1 MELRHLRH
9 FVAVVDSGNLSRAA
23 DRVFI
28 SQPALT
34 RSIKTL
40 EDLLGAPLLER
51 RPRGVVP
58 TAAGQ
63 ALYAHA
69 SLILNEAARA
79 RAEVKAVTAG
89 TRGELVIGIAAMFAD
104 HVIDRVVARFA
115 ASGDAAGVRPAIVVT
130 QGFLEDL
137 LASLREGRTD
147 IVFANL
153 SEGSLGTDLR
163 VEPLMSVNA
172 YAYAGAQHPLAARRR
187 IGKEELLA
195 ENWAVVDQAHMRD
208 FLDRWFAA
216 DGLPP
221 PAFAVRT
228 NSLNL
233 IRSLLASGRF
243 VGILPEHL
251 VAIRARR
258 GEVRRLD
265 VPDCPIVRR
274 AGLITRAAGRVRPV
288 MHEFM
293 ALVRAAC
300 AEATMRPAHG

>member
-69 SLILNEAARA
+69 ALILNEAARA

-89 TRGELVIGIAAMFAD
+89 ARGELVIGIAAMFAD
-104 HVIDRVVARFA
+104 HVIDQVVARYA
-115 ASGDAAGVRPAIVVT
+115 ATADAAGERPAIVVT

-137 LASLREGRTD
+137 LESLREGRTD

-153 SEGSLGTDLR
+153 SDGSLGGDLR
-163 VEPLMSVNA
+163 VEPLLSVHA
-172 YAYAGAQHPLAARRR
+172 YAYAGARHPLAARRR
-187 IGKEELLA
+187 IAKEQLLG
-195 ENWAVVDQAHMRD
+195 EKWAVVDQAHMRD

-216 DGLPP
+216 EGLPP

-251 VAIRARR
+251 VAIRTGR

-274 AGLITRAAGRVRPV
+274 AGLITRAGGRMRPV
-288 MHEFM
+288 MEEFM
-293 ALVRAAC
+293 ALVREAC
-300 AEATMRPAHG
+300 ADATMRLAHG

>member
-9 FVAVVDSGNLSRAA
+9 FVAVVEAGNLSRAA

-34 RSIKTL
+34 RSIKAL
-40 EDLLGAPLLER
+40 EELLGAPLLER

-63 ALYAHA
+63 ALHAHA
-69 SLILNEAARA
+69 TLILNEAARA

-104 HVIDRVVARFA
+104 HVIDRVVAQL
-115 ASGDAAGVRPAIVVT
+115 AAGGEADGPRPGIVVT

-137 LASLREGRTD
+137 LAALRDGRMD
-147 IVFANL
+147 LVFANL
-153 SEGSLGTDLR
+153 SDGSLGSDLR
-163 VEPLMSVNA
+163 VEPLLDVHA
-172 YAYAGAQHPLAARRR
+172 YAYAGAGHPLAGRRR
-187 IGKEELLA
+187 IAKEALLA
-195 ENWAVVDQAHMRD
+195 EKWAVVDQAHMRD

-233 IRSLLASGRF
+233 IRSLIASGGF

-251 VAIRARR
+251 VAIRTRR

-274 AGLITRAAGRVRPV
+274 AGLITRASGRVRPA
-288 MHEFM
+288 MQEFM
-293 ALVRAAC
+293 ALVRTAC
-300 AEATMRPAHG
+300 AGDIMHSTHG